1 MDRRASSNLVQSQV
15 TQGHRFCL
23 HLGRQKTASL
33 ATRCSA
39 NFKNVRV
46 ISVELKRKGQIYE
59 RQPIVR
65 EAQLL
70 VADALVQEFRAIDME
85 RAARDSV
92 VVFSLNIH
100 IRKVH
105 RQERIVVADCR
116 TQEQWSL
123 PVEAN
128 GHAVEAT
135 PFGWKCHQLHSSAAS
150 ALALALRY
158 A

>member
-15 TQGHRFCL
+15 TQRHRFYL

-39 NFKNVRV
+39 DFKNVRV
-46 ISVELKRKGQIYE
+46 ISVELKRKGQICE

-70 VADALVQEFRAIDME
+70 IADSIVQEFGAIDME

-92 VVFSLNIH
+92 PVFSLNVH

-105 RQERIVVADCR
+105 RQERIVVADCG
-116 TQEQWSL
+116 TQQQWSL

-128 GHAVEAT
+128 GHAIEVTA
-135 PFGWKCHQLHSSAAS
+135 FGVK
-150 ALALALRY
+150 
-158 A
+158 